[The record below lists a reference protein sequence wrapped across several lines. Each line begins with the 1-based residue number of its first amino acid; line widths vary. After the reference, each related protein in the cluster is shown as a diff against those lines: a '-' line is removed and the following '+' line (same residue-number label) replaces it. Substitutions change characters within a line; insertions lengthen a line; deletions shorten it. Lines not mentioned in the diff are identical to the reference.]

1 MIQELLEIWGIHN
14 RINLYFLDSMRKD
27 LLRTLFLVTLLLSFC
42 GTASATALDLPAVV
56 HYGLNTQFHLKDKRV
71 SIVATLTIRNITD
84 QTHSQLPFLL
94 YRLLTVKRVS
104 DRAGTP
110 LAFNQDIGQLRDT
123 PSLQAREVIVNL
135 RSPLRPN
142 DTVTIVLAYD
152 GFIFG
157 YPEVMAY
164 VRDRIDENYSLL
176 RPDAFAYPIL
186 AKPTFAS
193 ALAANDTRFT
203 YEVTAT
209 VPAEYRVACGGEL
222 VDSQIGS
229 KNSTFV
235 FRSKSPTWR
244 IDIAAA
250 KFSVM
255 SNPTERLVVYY
266 LPEDS
271 IGARRV
277 LDASRDVIKL
287 YSEMFGLP
295 ESFKGYS
302 IIEIP
307 DGWGS
312 QASDYYFLQ
321 TAGAF
326 KDSTRISEAYHEI
339 AHSWNAKPSAEVQR
353 CRYFDE
359 AFASFFEALAIRA
372 FRGEKAFEEDMEKS
386 RDLFV
391 RWAEYDR
398 QVFET
403 PIAGY
408 AAKELGR
415 HSYTKGAWSLYGLY
429 RLVGEN
435 TFRSIIRT
443 MLTEFNDSVINFQEF
458 QKLCERV
465 AGRDLRSFFQEWIYG
480 TESSQLLVQ
489 KLSIDDIVK
498 RY

>member
-1 MIQELLEIWGIHN
+1 
-14 RINLYFLDSMRKD
+14 MR
-27 LLRTLFLVTLLLSFC
+27 RLFLITVLVSLCEMT
-42 GTASATALDLPAVV
+42 SATASDLPAVV
-56 HYGLNTQFHLKDKRV
+56 HYKLNVQFHLREQRV
-71 SIVATLTIRNITD
+71 SILATLSIRNITD
-84 QTHSQLPFLL
+84 QPHAQLPFLL
-94 YRLLTVKRVS
+94 YRLLEVKQVS
-104 DRAGTP
+104 DRTGTP
-110 LAFNQDIGQLRDT
+110 LHFKQDIGQLRDE

-135 RSPLRPN
+135 RTPLRPN
-142 DTVTIVLAYD
+142 DTTTVVLEYD

-193 ALAANDTRFT
+193 TLASNDTKFT

-209 VPAEYRVACGGEL
+209 VPADYRAACGGEL
-222 VDSQIGS
+222 VDSQIDS
-229 KNSTFV
+229 ENATFV
-235 FRSKSPTWR
+235 FRSKIPTWR
-244 IDIAAA
+244 IDVAVA
-250 KFSVM
+250 KFTVL
-255 SNPTERLVVYY
+255 SNPTDQLVVYH

-271 IGARRV
+271 IGARLV
-277 LDASRDVIKL
+277 MNASKDVIKL

-321 TAGAF
+321 TAAAF

-339 AHSWNAKPSAEVQR
+339 GHSWNATPSADVQR

-359 AFASFFEALAIRA
+359 AFATFFEALAIRA
-372 FRGEKAFEEDMEKS
+372 FRGEAAFEEDMEKS

-408 AAKELGR
+408 GAKELGR
-415 HSYTKGAWSLYGLY
+415 HSYTKGAWSLYVLY
-429 RLVGEN
+429 RLVGES
-435 TFRSIIRT
+435 TFRTIIRT
-443 MLTEFNDSVINFQEF
+443 MLLEFKGRVINFQEF
-458 QKLCERV
+458 YKLCERV
-465 AGRDLRSFFQEWIYG
+465 SSRDLRDFFQEWIYG
-480 TESSQLLVQ
+480 IESSQLLIEGV
-489 KLSIDDIVK
+489 SIDDIVK

>member
-1 MIQELLEIWGIHN
+1 
-14 RINLYFLDSMRKD
+14 MR
-27 LLRTLFLVTLLLSFC
+27 RLFLIAVLLSLC
-42 GTASATALDLPAVV
+42 ETTSATALDLPAVT
-56 HYGLNTQFHLKDKRV
+56 HYKLKVQFHLKEQRV
-71 SIVATLTIRNITD
+71 SILATLSIRNITD
-84 QTHSQLPFLL
+84 QSHTQLPFLL
-94 YRLLTVKRVS
+94 YRLLTVNHVS
-104 DRAGTP
+104 DRTGTP
-110 LAFNQDIGQLRDT
+110 VPFKQDIGQLRDG

-135 RSPLRPN
+135 RSPLRPD
-142 DTVTIVLAYD
+142 DTVTVVLEYD

-193 ALAANDTRFT
+193 SLAANDTKFT

-209 VPAEYRVACGGEL
+209 VPTEYRVACGGEL
-222 VDSQIGS
+222 VDSQVGS

-235 FRSKSPTWR
+235 FRSKIPTWR
-244 IDIAAA
+244 IDVAVA
-250 KFSVM
+250 KFTVL
-255 SNPTERLVVYY
+255 SNATDQLVVYH
-266 LPEDS
+266 LPDDS
-271 IGARRV
+271 IGARV
-277 LDASRDVIKL
+277 VMIASRAVIKL
-287 YSEMFGLP
+287 YGELFGQP

-321 TAGAF
+321 TAAAF
-326 KDSTRISEAYHEI
+326 KDTARISEVYHEI
-339 AHSWNAKPSAEVQR
+339 GHSWNATPSADVQR

-359 AFASFFEALAIRA
+359 AFASFCEALAIRA
-372 FRGEKAFEEDMEKS
+372 FHGARAFEEDMEKS

-408 AAKELGR
+408 GAKELGR
-415 HSYTKGAWSLYGLY
+415 HSYTKGAWSLYVLY
-429 RLVGEN
+429 HLVGEN
-435 TFRSIIRT
+435 TFASIIRT
-443 MLTEFNDSVINFQEF
+443 MLTEFKGRVINFQEL

-465 AGRDLRSFFQEWIYG
+465 ARRDLRSFFQEWIYG
-480 TESSQLLVQ
+480 IESSQLLIE
-489 KLSIDDIVK
+489 KASIDDIVK